1 MVGIIGIIGVVLSSS
16 GRVIDGSL
24 GIVGIVGFNGYI
36 TGIVIL
42 PKVVLVEG
50 IVIFVLK
57 VGALTSTTT

>member
-1 MVGIIGIIGVVLSSS
+1 MLSSS
-16 GRVIDGSL
+16 GNVIDGSV
-24 GIVGIVGFNGYI
+24 GIVGITGIVGLIGYI

-42 PKVVLVEG
+42 PKVVLIAG